1 MSCLLADIG
10 GTNTRC
16 AVTRADGEIENI
28 ESFVNSE
35 FSDPAALLGTYLE
48 TLEVGERPDQAILA
62 VAAPIRGDTVN
73 MINIDWQF
81 SASGLQQKLKFKRL
95 HLLNDFEALAN
106 ALPEF
111 GEDELLKIGSGTS
124 EANKPKAVIGAGT
137 GLGVA
142 GLIPLNAG
150 WRAISG
156 EGGHVSLPA
165 ANQEEARIISRV
177 QEQYGHC
184 SAERLI
190 SGPGLSLL
198 HSILHESEAVSAEEI
213 GRLAMQS
220 DRQANASLEIF
231 FQLLGSVAANLALT
245 FGAFGGVY
253 IGGGIIP
260 RHAEKFAASG
270 FRKRF
275 EAKGRYGDY
284 LGSIA
289 TNLIVAEHPALTGLA
304 ACARDGASTPS
315 R

>member
-16 AVTRADGEIENI
+16 AVTCTDGEIEKI
-28 ESFVNSE
+28 QSFRNSE
-35 FSDPAALLGTYLE
+35 FSDPASLLGTYLHSTE
-48 TLEVGERPDQAILA
+48 LGQRPDRAMLA
-62 VAAPIRGDTVN
+62 VAAPVRGDAVN
-73 MINIDWQF
+73 MINIEWQF
-81 SASGLQQKLKFKRL
+81 SASSLQRQLGFSQL
-95 HLLNDFEALAN
+95 HLQNDFEALAR

-111 GEDELLKIGSGTS
+111 RNGDLLKIGPGGS
-124 EANKPKAVIGAGT
+124 EADKPKAVLGPGT

-142 GLIPLNAG
+142 GLIPVNMG
-150 WRAISG
+150 WLAISG
-156 EGGHVSLPA
+156 EGGHVSLPP
-165 ANQEEARIISRV
+165 ANQEEARIILRV

-198 HSILHESEAVSAEEI
+198 HSILHESEAVPAEEI
-213 GRLAMQS
+213 GRLAMQGNQ
-220 DRQANASLEIF
+220 QANASLELF

-270 FRKRF
+270 FRQRF

-289 TNLIVAEHPALTGLA
+289 TYLIIAEYPTLTGLA
-304 ACARDGASTPS
+304 ACARNSSSQSGY
-315 R
+315 